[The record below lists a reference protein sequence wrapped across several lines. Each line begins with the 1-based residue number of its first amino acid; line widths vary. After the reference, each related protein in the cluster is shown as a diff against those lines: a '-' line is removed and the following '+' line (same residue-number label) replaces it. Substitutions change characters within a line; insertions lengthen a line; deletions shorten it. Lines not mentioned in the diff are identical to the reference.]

1 MGELSFEN
9 IMSGDEI
16 ENLFVDS
23 DEEIVAPEADG
34 TEEKKDKE
42 NIDTTEVN
50 VDTLFTDKPE
60 SVSSGTEENQEV
72 EKDTN
77 TLSKEGSSPKNFY
90 SSIAKALQEEG
101 IFPDLDDDTTSKIST
116 PEDFAEIVEKTIQ
129 SKFDARQKRID
140 DALNYGVE
148 VTEIKRYENT
158 IQYLDTIKDDVLIDE
173 SDKGEQLRKQLIFQ
187 DFINRGYS
195 QERAQREVTKSLN
208 AGTDIEDAK
217 EALKSNKEYFESQY
231 NTMIEDAKKEDQK
244 SNETRKE
251 EAEKLK
257 KSLLEDTKSFGE
269 IQLDKTTRQKI
280 FDNIAKP
287 VYKDPE
293 TGELYTAI
301 QKYEMENRTEF
312 MKNLGLLFTLTDGFK
327 SLDKLVKGKVTK
339 EVKKGLRELEN
350 TLNNTSRNSDG
361 NLKFVSGVEEDP
373 EAFIGK
379 GWDLDI

>member
-23 DEEIVAPEADG
+23 DEEITDPEIEG
-34 TEEKKDKE
+34 VEDKE
-42 NIDTTEVN
+42 NKEITDTTEVN

-72 EKDTN
+72 EKDTS

-101 IFPDLDDDTTSKIST
+101 IFPDLDDDITSKIST

-350 TLNNTSRNSDG
+350 TLNNTSRSSDG